1 MLQTELE
8 TLPIFDLSPALEQL
22 DGDSELLCEI
32 AGVFIEDYQSM
43 LSRIKTAIDD
53 RNQEGLQRA
62 AHALTWVIVNFC
74 CTRAAQHSQALEEM
88 GNTGEMSAA
97 VETFTKLEAEMDH
110 LIAALRPIA
119 EGVHA
124 GGFLKATF
132 PRAES

>member
-22 DGDSELLCEI
+22 DGDRELLCEI

-43 LSRIKTAIDD
+43 LSLIKTAIDD
-53 RNQEGLQRA
+53 GDREGLQRA
-62 AHALTWVIVNFC
+62 SHALKGVIVNFC
-74 CTRAAQHSQALEEM
+74 CTRAAEHSQALEGM

-97 VETFTKLEAEMDH
+97 VETFTNLEAEIDH

-124 GGFLKATF
+124 GV
-132 PRAES
+132 S